1 MAKATSMSA
10 KILVV
15 DDDLILSELVSY
27 VLKAEGYMPVAA
39 YDGAEGVAKFASE
52 RPDLVLLDVTMPN
65 MDGFEACHRMR
76 SLGDTPIIMLTGQ
89 GNEEQIVRGLDLG
102 ADDYVVKPFQLKPFM
117 ARVRANL
124 RRASA
129 QPADEKVTYQDSYL
143 SINLE
148 HRKVVVGGEA
158 VKLTPTEFKL
168 LATLVRNRGR
178 ILEFRPLL
186 EQVWGFEY
194 IDDIDYLRVYIW
206 HLRRKIERDPKNPVY
221 LLNELSTGYTFA
233 PQR

>member
-1 MAKATSMSA
+1 MSA

-15 DDDLILSELVSY
+15 DDDPILSELISY
-27 VLKAEGYMPVAA
+27 ILTSEGYTPIVAF
-39 YDGAEGVAKFASE
+39 DGREGVAKFASE
-52 RPDLVLLDVTMPN
+52 KPDLVVLDVTMPYV
-65 MDGFEACHRMR
+65 DGFQACEQMR
-76 SLGDTPIIMLTGQ
+76 KLGDAPIIMLTGQ
-89 GNEEQIVRGLDLG
+89 GNEENIVRGLDLG
-102 ADDYVVKPFQLKPFM
+102 ADDYVIKPFQLKPFM

-124 RRASA
+124 RRAGA
-129 QPADEKVTYQDSYL
+129 QPAAAERVAYQDEYL
-143 SINLE
+143 SIDLE
-148 HRKVVVGGEA
+148 NRKVTVAGEP

-178 ILEFRPLL
+178 VLEFRQLL

-221 LLNELSTGYTFA
+221 LLNELNIGYTFA
-233 PQR
+233 PRRV

>member
-1 MAKATSMSA
+1 MSA

-15 DDDLILSELVSY
+15 DDDPILSELISY
-27 VLKAEGYMPVAA
+27 ILTSEGYTPIVAF
-39 YDGAEGVAKFASE
+39 DGREGVAKFASE
-52 RPDLVLLDVTMPN
+52 KPDLVVLDVTMPHV
-65 MDGFEACHRMR
+65 DGFQACEQMR
-76 SLGDTPIIMLTGQ
+76 RLGDAPIIMLTGQ
-89 GNEEQIVRGLDLG
+89 GNEENIVRGLDLG
-102 ADDYVVKPFQLKPFM
+102 ADDYVIKPFQLKPFM

-124 RRASA
+124 RRAGA
-129 QPADEKVTYQDSYL
+129 QPAAAETVTYQDEYL
-143 SINLE
+143 SIDLE
-148 HRKVVVGGEA
+148 NRKVTAAGEP

-178 ILEFRPLL
+178 ILEFRQLL

-221 LLNELSTGYTFA
+221 LLNELNIGYTFA
-233 PQR
+233 PRR